1 MVGYL
6 RTTARRADPDF
17 EQVQTRCATVAQS
30 SGPQAAARGQL
41 ALDGLLPKTIPR
53 SPALVHCAERG
64 LDLDTNQTPAVE
76 CHEIDLAARCRD
88 PSAQALVAGA
98 AQEARGQD
106 LTGFADFRGARTQ
119 APREPAR
126 CGVQAQPPQP
136 ANQRSA

>member
-1 MVGYL
+1 MVGPL
-6 RTTARRADPDF
+6 RPAARRADPDF
-17 EQVQTRCATVAQS
+17 EQVQPRRSAVAE
-30 SGPQAAARGQL
+30 SGGSQTASRGEL
-41 ALDGLLPKTIPR
+41 ALDGLLPKAIPR
-53 SPALVHCAERG
+53 PPATVGCAERG